1 MSKIIEISGYMY
13 EANVIDLTDEE
24 LESFM
29 GALKLGDEVWET
41 NRGLEERLRGDS
53 IINGYRVEDGAPLFS
68 VSFDGVKVPF
78 EKFDVSLDL
87 GEEPVPK
94 LDSHQLVL
102 EKWCGSGS
110 SSLGITERFSPEK
123 LKLFTD
129 KITLPDGARHLVVSA
144 SYGDED
150 LEFQESFTDEEII
163 YIVKKDGEV
172 VRL

>member
-1 MSKIIEISGYMY
+1 MY

-94 LDSHQLVL
+94 LGSHQLVL

-129 KITLPDGARHLVVSA
+129 KITLPDGARHYVVSA

-163 YIVKKDGEV
+163 YIIKKDGEV